1 MEEIFSLPPLA
12 VFDNNYQTVLEFMDT
27 LGNPKFKIA
36 GDVNLSFSNIESLGN
51 LVEVEGYLELHEA
64 KITSLP
70 DNLHVG
76 NSLFL
81 NSNIT
86 SLPDNLKVGGN
97 LYVNNTNMTSL
108 PNNLTVGGDLDLSYT
123 NITSIP
129 DNLKVGGSLYLR
141 NTNITSL
148 PDNLK
153 VGGSLDLKETPI
165 SKMYSKNEIRKMIE
179 DKGGF
184 VNHNIYI

>member
-36 GDVNLSFSNIESLGN
+36 GNVYLSNSNINSLGN
-51 LVEVEGYLELHEA
+51 LVKVEGYLSLKYTNITSLPDNLHVGTSLYLSDT

-76 NSLFL
+76 VSLFL
-81 NSNIT
+81 TNTKIT
-86 SLPDNLKVGGN
+86 SLPDNLKVGGDLN
-97 LYVNNTNMTSL
+97 LQFT
-108 PNNLTVGGDLDLSYT
+108 PLS
-123 NITSIP
+123 
-129 DNLKVGGSLYLR
+129 DK
-141 NTNITSL
+141 
-148 PDNLK
+148 
-153 VGGSLDLKETPI
+153 
-165 SKMYSKNEIRKMIE
+165 YSKEEIRKMIE

-184 VNHNIYI
+184 VKRNIYI